1 MTRWNSCGSHNQVEK
16 LNGIQWLKS
25 LRVLYMSNNLV
36 KDWSKFKKNRGF
48 RNTHS
53 NQFVFKF
60 LLVADWWDLDV
71 MRAGEFMRLAALPP
85 VVRRTAVRLITDFL
99 FCNSSSGLCCRRW
112 RMPRLLTAVCSWS
125 NVTAL
130 SDSEFVFIRC
140 DGSFMI
146 FSDSDHLNKYF

>member
-1 MTRWNSCGSHNQVEK
+1 MTRWNSCGSHNQLEK

-71 MRAGEFMRLAALPP
+71 MRAGEFMRLAELPP